1 MIEMRTRA
9 APYRSIRRPA
19 FTLVE
24 LMLVLAII
32 CVIAAMSWPS
42 LKRTF
47 EFARLKNAAEQVQAA
62 FGHARVDAMNKG
74 VPQVFHFEPG
84 TPQYSVDVWQDD
96 QTSTE
101 GDADSSASS
110 SSTTPTT
117 TPAAGSSPT
126 GVTAKTGAATHQL
139 PETIVFANDAQV
151 QDARADALQSEG
163 GGASLPA
170 AGSSSPQIM
179 FYADGTT
186 SEAVVTVASP
196 SGRKMSVTLRGFTG
210 VSRLSDVFT
219 GDTPPGIAAPGGPP

>member
-1 MIEMRTRA
+1 MIEMRHRA

-32 CVIAAMSWPS
+32 CVIAAMSWPV

-47 EFARLKNAAEQVQAA
+47 ELARLKVAAEQVQAA

-84 TPQYSVDVWQDD
+84 SPQYSIDVWQDD
-96 QTSTE
+96 LASTE
-101 GDADSSASS
+101 GDADSSTSS
-110 SSTTPTT
+110 SSTSATVGA
-117 TPAAGSSPT
+117 PAAGSSTT
-126 GVTAKTGAATHQL
+126 GATAKTGAATHQL
-139 PETIVFANDAQV
+139 PETIVFANDEQV

-163 GGASLPA
+163 GGASGPA
-170 AGSSSPQIM
+170 ASSNSPQIM

-186 SEAVVTVASP
+186 SEAVVTVVSP
-196 SGRKMSVTLRGFTG
+196 SGRKVSVTLRGFTG
-210 VSRLSDVFT
+210 VSRLSEVFT
-219 GDTPPGIAAPGGPP
+219 GDSPPGGAP